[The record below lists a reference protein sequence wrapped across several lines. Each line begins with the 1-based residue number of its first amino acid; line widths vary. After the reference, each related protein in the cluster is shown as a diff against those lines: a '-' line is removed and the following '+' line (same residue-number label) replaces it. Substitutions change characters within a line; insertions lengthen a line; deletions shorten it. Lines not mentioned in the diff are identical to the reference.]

1 MKKQSV
7 PLQKTIARKPPLTHN
22 APMNVKISV
31 AWVALAIV
39 FVASAS
45 LSVARA
51 DEHPTIVPVTIILG
65 DGQLPTDLSGSSDV
79 SQLVPPAPAF
89 SISPSPVPEPTTAGF
104 LAIGTLLLG
113 IARPRGRKQR

>member
-1 MKKQSV
+1 
-7 PLQKTIARKPPLTHN
+7 
-22 APMNVKISV
+22 MNVKISV
-31 AWVALAIV
+31 AWVTLAIV
-39 FVASAS
+39 FVASNS

-51 DEHPTIVPVTIILG
+51 DEHPTIVPLTITLG

-79 SQLVPPAPAF
+79 NQLVPLTPAF
-89 SISPSPVPEPTTAGF
+89 ALSPSPIPEPTTAGF